1 MYGID
6 CCYKSS
12 GFPETYKEA
21 MESPDAKH
29 WEEAMREEINSL
41 KENNTFTLT
50 KLTTGS
56 GGQMGLHN
64 QGKPISRLSP
74 SMAKTYKARYV
85 AKGYSQVKDIDYHET
100 FAPTANF
107 TSVRALM

>member
-1 MYGID
+1 
-6 CCYKSS
+6 
-12 GFPETYKEA
+12 
-21 MESPDAKH
+21 
-29 WEEAMREEINSL
+29 
-41 KENNTFTLT
+41 
-50 KLTTGS
+50 
-56 GGQMGLHN
+56 MGLHN
-64 QGKPISRLSP
+64 QGKSISRLSP